1 MNVQERI
8 SELINQKSN
17 ERIFP
22 ILNKIDRVWS
32 FYPNLDLNGLFIF
45 LELNSLNDL
54 KLSKKLDEIIDERAN
69 NKTDN

>member
-32 FYPNLDLNGLFIF
+32 FYPNLDFNGLFIF